1 MICHFLRNTER
12 AEGLE
17 KDVSSH
23 KLTVC
28 CLLCTALCCGL
39 WVQVS
44 VDSERLGPSVLPPLS
59 NVTLLA
65 SHWLAAPRPR
75 L

>member
-12 AEGLE
+12 AEGWIE
-17 KDVSSH
+17 DVSSH

-28 CLLCTALCCGL
+28 CLLCTALCCEL

-59 NVTLLA
+59 NVTQLA
-65 SHWLAAPRPR
+65 CDRLAAPRPR
-75 L
+75 P